1 MMEAKKIK
9 VIDKPPKTDKLELV
23 VIEKTTGSLVTNIE
37 ELEKFV
43 DKRLEDYTIENF
55 VGDADAAKKARAELN
70 KAVES
75 IKRERIDLINE
86 LMKPFED
93 VETRCKALEKKIG
106 VVCGQLDEIVKQK
119 EALEK
124 ERRKQKIE
132 LFWTTKNCDVITL
145 DKIFNPKWLNKT
157 YKEGDILDEMD
168 AAIDKVYKD
177 LKIIER
183 FSEDAETIK
192 AHYLMNLDIE
202 ETMQYADELI
212 RQKEIARKEAAERV
226 EREHEEQI
234 HRQNKETFKESCEM
248 PKKQSIS
255 DLVDEAMG
263 NAPKR
268 ERKEYVVSIKCFEE
282 ELLNLKTEM
291 NRLGIEWSVQELTF

>member
-9 VIDKPPKTDKLELV
+9 VVDKPPKTDRLELV
-23 VIEKTTGSLVTNIE
+23 VVEKTTGSLVTNID

-43 DKRLEDYTIENF
+43 DKRLEDYTVENF

-212 RQKEIARKEAAERV
+212 RQKEIARKEAAERA
-226 EREHEEQI
+226 EREHEMQLGKQKSEAF
-234 HRQNKETFKESCEM
+234 RESCDLQ
-248 PKKQSIS
+248 KKQEIS
-255 DLVDEAMG
+255 NLADLAMG
-263 NAPKR
+263 NEPKK
-268 ERKEYVVSIKCFEE
+268 ERKEYVISVKCFEE
-282 ELLNLKTEM
+282 ELVNLKAEM
-291 NRLGIEWSVQELTF
+291 NGLGIEWSVQELTF

>member
-1 MMEAKKIK
+1 MEAKKIK

>member
-9 VIDKPPKTDKLELV
+9 VVDKPPKTDRLELV
-23 VIEKTTGSLVTNIE
+23 VVEKTTGSLVTNIN

-43 DKRLEDYTIENF
+43 DKRLEDYTVENF

-212 RQKEIARKEAAERV
+212 RQKEIARKEAAER
-226 EREHEEQI
+226 EQREHEEQLI
-234 HRQNKETFKESCEM
+234 RQNKETYKESSEIQ
-248 PKKQSIS
+248 KKQNIS
-255 DLVDEAMG
+255 NLVDEAMG
-263 NAPKR
+263 KTPKKV
-268 ERKEYVVSIKCFEE
+268 RKEYVISVKCFDE
-282 ELLNLKTEM
+282 ELLKLKTEM

>member
-9 VIDKPPKTDKLELV
+9 VVDKPPKTDRLELV
-23 VIEKTTGSLVTNIE
+23 VVEKTTGSLVTNIE

-43 DKRLEDYTIENF
+43 DKRLEDYTVENF

-119 EALEK
+119 EAFEK

-212 RQKEIARKEAAERV
+212 RQKEIARKEAAERE
-226 EREHEEQI
+226 EREHEAQI
-234 HRQNKETFKESCEM
+234 GKQKSETFRESCQIQ
-248 PKKQSIS
+248 KKQEIL
-255 DLVDEAMG
+255 DLADLALG
-263 NAPKR
+263 NAPNK
-268 ERKEYVVSIKCFEE
+268 ERKEYVISVKCFEE
-282 ELLNLKTEM
+282 ELLKLKAEM
-291 NRLGIEWSVQELTF
+291 NGLGIEWSVQELTF

>member
-1 MMEAKKIK
+1 MEAKKIK
-9 VIDKPPKTDKLELV
+9 VVDKPPKTDKLELV
-23 VIEKTTGSLVTNIE
+23 VVEKTTGSLVTNID

-43 DKRLEDYTIENF
+43 EKRLKDYDVENF

-106 VVCGQLDEIVKQK
+106 NACGLLDEIVKQK

-226 EREHEEQI
+226 EREHQEQI
-234 HRQNKETFKESCEM
+234 GKQKSETFKESCSL
-248 PKKQSIS
+248 PKKQQIA
-255 DLVDEAMG
+255 DLADLAMG
-263 NAPKR
+263 NAPAR
-268 ERKEYVVSIKCFEE
+268 QRKEYVISVKCFEE
-282 ELLNLKTEM
+282 ELVNLKAEM
-291 NRLGIEWSVQELTF
+291 NGLGIEWSVQELTF

>member
-1 MMEAKKIK
+1 MEAKKIK
-9 VIDKPPKTDKLELV
+9 VVDKAPKTDKLELV
-23 VIEKTTGSLVTNIE
+23 VVEKTTGSLVTNID

-43 DKRLEDYTIENF
+43 DKRLKDYDVENF

-106 VVCGQLDEIVKQK
+106 NACGLLDEIVKQK

-177 LKIIER
+177 LKMIER
-183 FSEDAETIK
+183 FTEDAETIK
-192 AHYLMNLDIE
+192 AHYLMNLDVE

-212 RQKEIARKEAAERV
+212 RQKEIARKEAAERA
-226 EREHEEQI
+226 EREHEKQMDEQK
-234 HRQNKETFKESCEM
+234 QELYEEVVNKPKTDLINELTNEALGVQETKT
-248 PKKQSIS
+248 
-255 DLVDEAMG
+255 
-263 NAPKR
+263 
-268 ERKEYVVSIKCFEE
+268 RKEFVISVKCFDD
-282 ELLNLKTEM
+282 ELLKLKEIM
-291 NRLGIEWSVQELTF
+291 NSTGIEFTVQELTF

>member
-23 VIEKTTGSLVTNIE
+23 VVEKTTGSLVTNIE

-86 LMKPFED
+86 LMKPYEET
-93 VETRCKALEKKIG
+93 ETRCKALEKKIG

-157 YKEGDILDEMD
+157 YKDGDILDEMD

-212 RQKEIARKEAAERV
+212 RQKEIARKEAAER
-226 EREHEEQI
+226 EQREHEEQLI
-234 HRQNKETFKESCEM
+234 RQNKETYKESSEIQ
-248 PKKQSIS
+248 KKQNIS
-255 DLVDEAMG
+255 NLVDEAMG
-263 NAPKR
+263 KTPKKV
-268 ERKEYVVSIKCFEE
+268 RKEYVISVKCFDE
-282 ELLNLKTEM
+282 ELLKLKNEM
-291 NRLGIEWSVQELTF
+291 NRLEIEWSVQELEF